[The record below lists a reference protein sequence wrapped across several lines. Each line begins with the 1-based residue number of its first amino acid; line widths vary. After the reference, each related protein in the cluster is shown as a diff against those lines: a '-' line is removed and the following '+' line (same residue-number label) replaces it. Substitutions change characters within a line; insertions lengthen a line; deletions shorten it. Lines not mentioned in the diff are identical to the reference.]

1 MNDPL
6 LAGKGITFAYD
17 DHEVLHGVDL
27 ALHHGDLA
35 ALLGPNGSGKTTL
48 LKILCAILPPRGGQL
63 SLDGRDLG
71 AHPRREI
78 ARRIAIVPQELIV
91 PFAFT
96 VREMVL
102 LGRTPHIRLL
112 VGENAH
118 DRDAVDRAL
127 ELTETSAL
135 ADRYFDELSGGERQ
149 RVVIAMALAQV
160 LTDRQEFESSDGLG
174 SLLLLDEPTVH
185 LDINHQTEVL
195 ELVHALNRE
204 RGLTVL
210 ATMHDLNLAA
220 VYFDRLILLNDGRII
235 AEGTPREVL
244 SKERVQSVFGANVLV
259 QPHPAYADVPHIVLL
274 PSNGN
279 GREKAR
285 PGAKISPK

>member
-6 LAGKGITFAYD
+6 LAGIGITFAYD

-27 ALHHGDLA
+27 ALQRGDLT

-48 LKILCAILPPRGGQL
+48 LKILCAILPPRGGRL

-71 AHPRREI
+71 MRNRREI

-102 LGRTPHIRLL
+102 LGRTPHVRLL
-112 VGENAH
+112 IGESSH
-118 DRDAVDRAL
+118 DRDAVERAL
-127 ELTETSAL
+127 ELTETRAL

-160 LTDRQEFESSDGLG
+160 LTDRQEFENAAGLG
-174 SLLLLDEPTVH
+174 SILLLDEPTVH
-185 LDINHQTEVL
+185 LDINHQIEVL
-195 ELVHALNRE
+195 ELIHTLNRE

-210 ATMHDLNLAA
+210 ATMHDLNLASL
-220 VYFDRLILLNDGRII
+220 YFDRLILLNDGRIVT
-235 AEGTPREVL
+235 EGTPREVL
-244 SKERVQSVFGANVLV
+244 SKERVQSVFGAEVLV
-259 QPHPAYADVPHIVLL
+259 QAHPAYADVPHIVLL

-279 GREKAR
+279 GREKSVRGSKKSAE
-285 PGAKISPK
+285 